1 MKTVME
7 RVLFELSWILAEGF
21 LPGWLFAADSNLL
34 NMYLHLWEWK
44 LALVTYCA
52 LQLLHTD
59 SCKDR
64 IFMCFNH
71 TANLA
76 TIANTTEFACT
87 NRYLKRQN
95 LTNLKCVFIW
105 MFETLP
111 PLKAYSSWNFFF
123 LISFC
128 FWTLKDIIISWFNNS
143 NLIFAST
150 DLSLFFFFFCQ

>member
-1 MKTVME
+1 MSMTLMILNFTCCMCTNPWNISWLSPLKNWKQILEDSIVFLEISYTWLATFCDIMKTVME

-44 LALVTYCA
+44 IALVTYCA

-64 IFMCFNH
+64 IFMCFKH

-76 TIANTTEFACT
+76 TIANTAEFACT
-87 NRYLKRQN
+87 NQYLER
-95 LTNLKCVFIW
+95 
-105 MFETLP
+105 
-111 PLKAYSSWNFFF
+111 
-123 LISFC
+123 
-128 FWTLKDIIISWFNNS
+128 
-143 NLIFAST
+143 
-150 DLSLFFFFFCQ
+150 